1 MNKLI
6 RFFQVSALLLLQCA
20 IFQVSTVHAQ
30 SGDLGLCP
38 SGYQQG
44 IVNTAFVE
52 CHRESSHTS
61 TRAEA
66 ELLRIQREAVCNA
79 HPNSIITSSEI
90 VGTSSGSF
98 YARLI
103 CTVTRAVPPG
113 TTLCP
118 DNSEEVYRAF
128 DQLVCQYFGNAYATA
143 QEARQSLA
151 AQISECKATT
161 GGVVIESELKEESF
175 DDLTFY
181 STSLACGLPTA
192 ATDIIECPFGFYENS
207 RDENTIECSDHDEA
221 IETLA
226 EARAQN
232 QTIQSICTDTTAGLG
247 TVNDDTMV
255 GESSN
260 SKFFS
265 LVVCDIKIPSYGDF
279 RDAKVVRA
287 CDNSCTE
294 DIEQVRACLNG
305 GTIGGPG
312 CIQPSSRVIV
322 RRCNTGPDRDGLCP
336 LVLAPMTIVPLLLL
350 DE

>member
-6 RFFQVSALLLLQCA
+6 RIFQVSALLLLQCA

-38 SGYQQG
+38 SGYDQG
-44 IVNTAFVE
+44 VVTTTFVE
-52 CHRESSHTS
+52 CHRESSHVS

-90 VGTSSGSF
+90 IGDSSGRF

-103 CTVTRAVPPG
+103 CTVTRTVPPG

-128 DQLVCQYFGNAYATA
+128 DQLMCQYFGNAYETV
-143 QEARQSLA
+143 QEAQQSLA
-151 AQISECKATT
+151 TQISECNATT
-161 GGVVIESELKEESF
+161 GGVVIESKLMEESF

-181 STSLACGLPTA
+181 STSLVCGLPTA
-192 ATDIIECPFGFYENS
+192 ATDIIECPYGFDENN
-207 RDENTIECSDHDEA
+207 RDENTIECSDHDNA

-226 EARAQN
+226 EAQAQN

-247 TVNDDTMV
+247 TVNNETMV

-265 LVVCDIKIPSYGDF
+265 LVVCDIKIPSYGPF
-279 RDAKVVRA
+279 RDANVVRA

-305 GTIGGPG
+305 GTVGGPG

-322 RRCNTGPDRDGLCP
+322 RRCNTGPERDGLCP
-336 LVLAPMTIVPLLLL
+336 LALAPMTIIPSLIL